1 MVRVVCCLIT
11 EIPQLNTTAE
21 ETSGCS
27 VHKGLFLCEVIQ
39 CASRDNREKENTQQK
54 KGRKS
59 GVPFR
64 KKNTTSGGRKPSLK
78 IFTESLRKL
87 SSFCLVSN
95 LYRRSACCRRQRKE
109 KRRQRLEEL
118 TNEKRQNKLW

>member
-39 CASRDNREKENTQQK
+39 CASRDNREKENTYTAEEGEK
-54 KGRKS
+54 KWCSLSEEEYDKW
-59 GVPFR
+59 R
-64 KKNTTSGGRKPSLK
+64 KKTVVEDLH
-78 IFTESLRKL
+78 
-87 SSFCLVSN
+87 
-95 LYRRSACCRRQRKE
+95 
-109 KRRQRLEEL
+109 
-118 TNEKRQNKLW
+118 